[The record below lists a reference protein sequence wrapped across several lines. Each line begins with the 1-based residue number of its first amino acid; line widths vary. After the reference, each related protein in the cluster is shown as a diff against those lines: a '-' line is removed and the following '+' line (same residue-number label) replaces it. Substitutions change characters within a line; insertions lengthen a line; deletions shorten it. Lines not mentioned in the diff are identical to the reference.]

1 MADEKL
7 IAPKHR
13 RLAAFIADAILVF
26 LLWYLMTM
34 KDLGRVDTL
43 LESLDPLT
51 EGALDRLA
59 ESIFKMATAFL
70 LKWLFCQSLYF
81 CILPAVLGNG
91 KTVGKLLFRLSL
103 LDAVSLEEMS
113 PSRLVFRTWM
123 TLAFVCGLRPAVW
136 KIPPVAG
143 RSAACCCP
151 CWVPSA
157 FTLSKPVAT
166 MVSTIS
172 SSSEGSTPAPQMM
185 LAECGSP
192 MPRLALR

>member
-81 CILPAVLGNG
+81 CIFPAIFGNG
-91 KTVGKLLFRLSL
+91 KTLGKLLFRLSL
-103 LDAVSLEEMS
+103 LDAASLEEMS
-113 PSRLVFRTWM
+113 PSRLVLREFVGRTLVE
-123 TLAFVCGLRPAVW
+123 TLLILPGIVSLFMLL
-136 KIPPVAG
+136 
-143 RSAACCCP
+143 
-151 CWVPSA
+151 
-157 FTLSKPVAT
+157 LSKDGK
-166 MVSTIS
+166 S
-172 SSSEGSTPAPQMM
+172 
-185 LAECGSP
+185 LRD
-192 MPRLALR
+192 RLAGTVVVQDTSYLG

>member
-59 ESIFKMATAFL
+59 GSIFKMATAFL

-81 CILPAVLGNG
+81 CILPAILGNG
-91 KTVGKLLFRLSL
+91 KTLGKLLFRLSL
-103 LDAVSLEEMS
+103 LDTASLEEMS
-113 PSRLVFRTWM
+113 PSRLV
-123 TLAFVCGLRPAVW
+123 LREQ
-136 KIPPVAG
+136 I
-143 RSAACCCP
+143 R
-151 CWVPSA
+151 
-157 FTLSKPVAT
+157 
-166 MVSTIS
+166 
-172 SSSEGSTPAPQMM
+172 
-185 LAECGSP
+185 
-192 MPRLALR
+192 